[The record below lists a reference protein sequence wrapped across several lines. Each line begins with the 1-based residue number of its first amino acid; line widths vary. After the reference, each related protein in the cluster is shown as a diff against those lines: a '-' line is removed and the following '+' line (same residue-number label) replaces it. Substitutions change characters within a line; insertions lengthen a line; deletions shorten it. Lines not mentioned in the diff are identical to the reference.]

1 MVLCRRIFES
11 PSLRRPVTFR
21 SNRVES
27 PRGIV
32 LVWAQHAIEGTLYF
46 QAAAQMGHVGR
57 VRVRG
62 FCGMFRP
69 AAEVRTVFRSA
80 GELAEG
86 LRDARYVIDP
96 VTLQVVY
103 LAAKMQKPLLVE
115 GPPGCGKTEL
125 AYAVAAAAD
134 TTVERLQCYEGITE
148 EKAIGKFDESL
159 QGLFLE
165 TQKDFLGQDWEGIR
179 NRLHSL
185 DFFAE
190 GPLLRALR
198 HEFKPCVLLI
208 DELDKVDHA
217 FEALLLE
224 ILSAWQVTVPKLGTI
239 KGENLPFVVLSS
251 NEERRLGDPLRRRC
265 LYLRFDYPTVE
276 REIEILAVRSANQ
289 ETPLLGQM
297 AGLAHALRGW
307 NMEKPP
313 SIAEMLDLAH
323 ALQILGVKEIMPEHR
338 DVLLPMLA
346 KTEGDRGRLLLRE
359 GFEGLIVDSK
369 MHRDKLNRRGA
380 VACAVV

>member
-1 MVLCRRIFES
+1 MGGLRLGPARNRRNLVF
-11 PSLRRPVTFR
+11 PDG
-21 SNRVES
+21 
-27 PRGIV
+27 PRGWV
-32 LVWAQHAIEGTLYF
+32 MSVECVSEGF
-46 QAAAQMGHVGR
+46 AVCSA
-57 VRVRG
+57 
-62 FCGMFRP
+62 P

-159 QGLFLE
+159 QRLFLE
-165 TQKDFLGQDWEGIR
+165 TQKDFLGQDWDGIR

-217 FEALLLE
+217 FEEQIRTLIAGKTMPPE
-224 ILSAWQVTVPKLGTI
+224 FDKQRSSADQSA
-239 KGENLPFVVLSS
+239 PFVHASGREFRILDHVGKARKVGRNYVAQCPSCAEAGQYRSGDNLAISI
-251 NEERRLGDPLRRRC
+251 EDPLK
-265 LYLRFDYPTVE
+265 Y
-276 REIEILAVRSANQ
+276 
-289 ETPLLGQM
+289 
-297 AGLAHALRGW
+297 
-307 NMEKPP
+307 
-313 SIAEMLDLAH
+313 
-323 ALQILGVKEIMPEHR
+323 
-338 DVLLPMLA
+338 
-346 KTEGDRGRLLLRE
+346 
-359 GFEGLIVDSK
+359 
-369 MHRDKLNRRGA
+369 
-380 VACAVV
+380 

>member
-1 MVLCRRIFES
+1 
-11 PSLRRPVTFR
+11 
-21 SNRVES
+21 
-27 PRGIV
+27 
-32 LVWAQHAIEGTLYF
+32 
-46 QAAAQMGHVGR
+46 
-57 VRVRG
+57 
-62 FCGMFRP
+62 
-69 AAEVRTVFRSA
+69 VFRSA

-86 LRDARYVIDP
+86 LSHARYVIDP

-165 TQKDFLGQDWEGIR
+165 TQKDFLGQDWDGIR
-179 NRLHSL
+179 SRLHSL

-198 HEFKPCVLLI
+198 HKFKPCVLLI

-224 ILSAWQVTVPKLGTI
+224 ILSAWQITVPKLGTI
-239 KGENLPFVVLSS
+239 KAEIATVPFVVLSS

-276 REIEILAVRSANQ
+276 REVEILAVRSANQ
-289 ETPLLGQM
+289 DATLLGQM

-313 SIAEMLDLAH
+313 SIAEMLDLAQ
-323 ALQILGVKEIMPEHR
+323 ALQILGLKEIMPEQR
-338 DVLLPMLA
+338 DVLLPLLA

-369 MHRDKLNRRGA
+369 MYRDELNGRGA
-380 VACAVV
+380 AACAVI